1 MAIGSIH
8 GRHRRRAVGISGVG
22 LGDVMQADGS
32 GTSRTSAV
40 VKAERIGLHWLKFA
54 STMRRNLRMCGRGCA
69 GRDRR
74 HTSRR
79 CGRSWHRRGDGRA
92 SQSIHPYHGKG
103 KCMDH
108 SSYSRGMTR
117 RAFGVSLGPG
127 MYVLGMAVANGAP
140 LKKVPTATG
149 IDALFAPFVVAAER
163 KIFEKYG
170 LETSFKP
177 FDDGNVA
184 LDALLTGS
192 SDIGATTELGGLSR
206 WDKGGKLYVTS
217 YSSTS
222 RQQIGAAARGEIKK
236 PQDLIGRTVGYP
248 RATGGHLYFMNY
260 IRKYNLPL
268 DKIKVKTLQAP
279 EMVAA
284 LERRDI
290 DAFFLW
296 EPWLTK
302 ASQLVEGAHVLA
314 RSGDDNVYVLTS
326 YNYYSQGL
334 IDDHPRAVAA
344 TKALVEATDFC
355 ATNLDEAARLTGKA
369 FRIPEADMKLYMSR
383 MVYRTEMPKEVVLGN
398 FRNAAELAVAEGIIK
413 KTPDWN

>member
-1 MAIGSIH
+1 
-8 GRHRRRAVGISGVG
+8 
-22 LGDVMQADGS
+22 
-32 GTSRTSAV
+32 
-40 VKAERIGLHWLKFA
+40 
-54 STMRRNLRMCGRGCA
+54 
-69 GRDRR
+69 
-74 HTSRR
+74 
-79 CGRSWHRRGDGRA
+79 
-92 SQSIHPYHGKG
+92 
-103 KCMDH
+103 MDPSMNPH
-108 SSYSRGMTR
+108 SMTR
-117 RAFGVSLGPG
+117 RFFSLGCG
-127 MYVLGMAVANGAP
+127 AGICVLAVPTTGNAA
-140 LKKVPTATG
+140 LKKVPTSTG

-163 KIFEKYG
+163 KIFEKYD

-222 RQQIGAAARGEIKK
+222 RQQMGTAAREEIKK

-248 RATGGHLYFMNY
+248 RASGGHLYFINY
-260 IRKYNLPL
+260 IKKYKLPA
-268 DKIKVKTLQAP
+268 DQIKVKTMQAP

-302 ASQLVEGAHVLA
+302 ATQLVQGAHILA

-334 IDDHPRAVAA
+334 IDDPPRAVAA

-355 ATNLDEAARLTGKA
+355 ATNLEEAARITGKA

-383 MVYRTEMPKEVVLGN
+383 MVYRTEMPKDVVLGN
-398 FRNAAELAVAEGIIK
+398 FTNAAELALAEGIIK
-413 KTPDWN
+413 KMPEWNDFIRPQIMKTAAPDRTSGW